1 MNELDVVQIDFE
13 KALSLSKDEIQ
24 SLIFSLEEQLKSAP
38 QIDIPAKHY
47 FSKGV
52 YGREIAF
59 SKGSLI
65 VGKIHKFHAMNV
77 LSKGEVTVISID
89 GPMRIKAPFTFVS
102 TPGAKRVIFA
112 HEDAVWSNFHGTSET
127 DLEKIEKEFIAE
139 NLEEFRTFIDASEA
153 KEKP

>member
-1 MNELDVVQIDFE
+1 MSELTVQIDLE
-13 KALSLSKDEIQ
+13 KALSFSKDEIQ
-24 SLIFSLEEQLKSAP
+24 SLIISLEEQLKSAP

-59 SKGSLI
+59 PKGSLI

-127 DLEKIEKEFIAE
+127 DVEKIEKEFIAE
-139 NLEEFRTFIDASEA
+139 SFEEFRAFIGGHEA
-153 KEKP
+153 EEGS